1 MSHPKSWKT
10 DPQDLDVIRPFSAG
24 TLESQLKVPAA
35 GRYGLWLGGSFK
47 SGLQVSIDGKRAGA
61 GRNQLSHPGPLT
73 PLGEAELSR
82 GPHRISI
89 HYDGA
94 DLHPGSGGPPYRM
107 GPLVLGQ
114 TTADRPVTY
123 VRPSGARSLCGKT
136 LDWVEAIGGP
146 RRVPDTAG
154 TLSPLTRS
162 SQALFGRE
170 LQRKR

>member
-1 MSHPKSWKT
+1 MVERPAPVALALSRMSHPKSWKT

-114 TTADRPVTY
+114 TTADLVNDGKNTEN
-123 VRPSGARSLCGKT
+123 VALCAERPSTGWRRSGGHGA
-136 LDWVEAIGGP
+136 
-146 RRVPDTAG
+146 
-154 TLSPLTRS
+154 SPTQPAR
-162 SQALFGRE
+162 
-170 LQRKR
+170 